1 MHDAR
6 RRPRQRGAW
15 ISSIAAIILVAACG
29 DGPRA
34 DDEPTTAP
42 TSVTATADG
51 TAGDADGG
59 DAGQDGADDAVDGS
73 DGGIKLDVG
82 GPDTAGSADDG
93 GSADEC
99 TNVDV
104 LFVIDN
110 SASMADQQQ
119 SLIASFPGFVEGMKS
134 NLELAESFH
143 IGVVTSDAYD
153 FNAPGCR
160 GLGDLVTQTGGLE
173 SSQLPCGPYT
183 SGARYMDDSEPD
195 LGTAFACA
203 GQVGINGNDDEK
215 MLRATLDALEPS
227 HNDPAGGECNAGFA
241 RDDSLLVIVLISD
254 EDDVAEPYGCDPDD
268 FFDNPCDTVGSGGDP
283 DAWVQELAGYKSNI
297 DSNVVVLSLVGLAGG
312 NSCGAVPA
320 SKLIGFAN
328 RFGANGFTD
337 DVCASS
343 YDEFFANALPIIDQA
358 CEDYIPPEG

>member
-1 MHDAR
+1 MHDA
-6 RRPRQRGAW
+6 RQRGAW
-15 ISSIAAIILVAACG
+15 VFLLTGTLVASACG
-29 DGPRA
+29 DAPRDG
-34 DDEPTTAP
+34 DDELTTA
-42 TSVTATADG
+42 ATGVSAGDG

-59 DAGQDGADDAVDGS
+59 DAGRDGGDDAVDGS

-82 GPDTAGSADDG
+82 GQDTAGSADDG

-119 SLIASFPGFVEGMKS
+119 SLIASFPGFVQGMKD
-134 NLELAESFH
+134 NLQLAESFH
-143 IGVVTSDAYD
+143 IGVVTSDAYS

-160 GLGDLVTQTGGLE
+160 NIGDLVTQTGGLQ
-173 SSQLPCGPYT
+173 SSQLPCGPFT
-183 SGARYMDDSEPD
+183 SGARYIDDSEPD
-195 LGTAFACA
+195 LGAAFACA

-227 HNDPAGGECNAGFA
+227 NNDPAGGACNAGFA

-254 EDDVAEPYGCDPDD
+254 EDDVPEPYGCDPDD
-268 FFDNPCDTVGSGGDP
+268 FFNNPCDTTGSGGDP
-283 DAWVQELAGYKSNI
+283 DAWVQELSGYKSNI

-358 CEDYIPPEG
+358 CEGYIPPEG